1 MQCLY
6 KEGSL
11 MNLTSLITDN
21 ISEILIKIIEFTKA
35 RQKIL
40 AQNIV
45 NLHLPGFVPKELGVD
60 EFSNLLNNAI
70 DEHIRTQRLVF
81 CDTENIKFGTFGYL
95 EVKPVDDET
104 SKELLDENQ
113 CEYIEHQINKLWENS
128 LNQKFAAEL
137 LRQNQEAFS
146 SY

>member
-1 MQCLY
+1 
-6 KEGSL
+6 

-21 ISEILIKIIEFTKA
+21 ISEILIKIIEFTHA

-40 AQNIV
+40 TQNII
-45 NLHLPGFVPKELGVD
+45 NLHLPGFIPKELGVD
-60 EFSNLLNNAI
+60 EFSNLLNQAI

-81 CDTENIKFGTFGYL
+81 YDTENIKFGPFGDL
-95 EVKPVDDET
+95 VAKPLADET
-104 SKELLDENQ
+104 GRVLLDENQ
-113 CEYIEHQINKLWENS
+113 YEYIEFQINKLWENS

-146 SY
+146 SYY

>member
-1 MQCLY
+1 
-6 KEGSL
+6 

-21 ISEILIKIIEFTKA
+21 ISDILIKIIEFTQA

-40 AQNIV
+40 TQNII
-45 NLHLPGFVPKELGVD
+45 NLHMPGFVPQELGVD
-60 EFSNLLNNAI
+60 EFSNLLNHAI

-81 CDTENIKFGTFGYL
+81 YDTENIKFGPCGDI
-95 EVKPVDDET
+95 EVIPYADET
-104 SKELLDENQ
+104 SKILLNENQ

-137 LRQNQEAFS
+137 LRQNQEEFS
-146 SY
+146 SYY

>member
-1 MQCLY
+1 
-6 KEGSL
+6 

-21 ISEILIKIIEFTKA
+21 ISEILIKIIEFTHA

-40 AQNIV
+40 TQNII
-45 NLHLPGFVPKELGVD
+45 NLHLPGFIPKELGVD
-60 EFSNLLNNAI
+60 EFSNLLNQAI

-81 CDTENIKFGTFGYL
+81 YDTENIKFGPCGDL
-95 EVKPVDDET
+95 VAKPLADET
-104 SKELLDENQ
+104 GRVLLDENQ
-113 CEYIEHQINKLWENS
+113 YEYIEFQINKLWENS

-146 SY
+146 SYY

>member
-1 MQCLY
+1 
-6 KEGSL
+6 

-21 ISEILIKIIEFTKA
+21 ISEILIKIIEFTHA

-40 AQNIV
+40 TQNII
-45 NLHLPGFVPKELGVD
+45 NLHLPGFIPKELGVD
-60 EFSNLLNNAI
+60 EFSTLLNQAI

-81 CDTENIKFGTFGYL
+81 YDTENIKFGPCGDL
-95 EVKPVDDET
+95 VAKPLADET
-104 SKELLDENQ
+104 GRVLLDENQ
-113 CEYIEHQINKLWENS
+113 YEYIEFQINKLWENS

-146 SY
+146 SYY